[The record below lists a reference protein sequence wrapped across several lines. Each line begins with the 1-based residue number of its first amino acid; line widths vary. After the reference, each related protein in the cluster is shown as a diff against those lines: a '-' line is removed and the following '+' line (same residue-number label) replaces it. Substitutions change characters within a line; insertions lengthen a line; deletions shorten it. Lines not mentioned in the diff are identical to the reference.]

1 MQGVVKD
8 LQPYPRQ
15 NKRQKGQSMDN
26 RENLYRM
33 IAGNIRKERER
44 LYITQAEFAARL
56 DYSANAS
63 CSGSRTGNLVFGGQ
77 ADGDRAGFGSDYG
90 LSFVWDNGSTG
101 GQISEMSCQ

>member
-1 MQGVVKD
+1 
-8 LQPYPRQ
+8 
-15 NKRQKGQSMDN
+15 MDN

-44 LYITQAEFAARL
+44 LYITQAELAARL

-90 LSFVWDNGSTG
+90 LSFVWDNGSIGGTDFGDVLPIRRKSRQSTSTG
-101 GQISEMSCQ
+101 C